1 MADRGKTIKNL
12 QAVGNNAALNGDIQ
26 SMRTID
32 DVLALL
38 KEQPIRC
45 AECEYYE
52 KRCPSEDIGWCNR
65 PGAGCGQPEDF
76 WCAGAVKAKEEVK
89 GFPPYLDYPIK
100 PKEEECGHDL
110 FMTLY
115 KKGKSVKEQAVKTE
129 YRRQVIEAL
138 AERVKA
144 AEPGSWCTIDRS
156 LLKHALELLQRDEAD
171 GKAPGPKW
179 RVNGMEVKIL
189 TLTEVEDELDSVIW
203 LDEPG
208 IKNTDDSF
216 CLVTMYSRIHSE
228 MGLRRIFSDE
238 TEQFPYAEYGRTWRC
253 WNRRPWDDMRA
264 GEPWKE

>member
-1 MADRGKTIKNL
+1 MPEREKVMRGLEWFI
-12 QAVGNNAALNGDIQ
+12 NNYKRYITDWEPVTDA
-26 SMRTID
+26 
-32 DVLALL
+32 LALL

-45 AECEYYE
+45 VECEYYE

-76 WCAGAVKAKEEVK
+76 WCAGAVKAKEE
-89 GFPPYLDYPIK
+89 
-100 PKEEECGHDL
+100 EHGHDL
-110 FMTLY
+110 FVTLY
-115 KKGKSVKEQAVKTE
+115 KKAKSVKEQAEKTE

-144 AEPGSWCTIDRS
+144 AEPGDWCTIDKS
-156 LLKHALELLQRDEAD
+156 LLSHALDLLQQDEAD

-179 RVNGMEVKIL
+179 RVNGMEAKIL

-216 CLVTMYSRIHSE
+216 CLVTMYSRIDSE

-253 WNRRPWDDMRA
+253 WNRRPWDEMRA
-264 GEPWKE
+264 AEKWEAME